1 MDSVIRPAG
10 LATKGTSAQQQRER
24 RPGIGNRQGSDSS
37 NGASS
42 SSSNC
47 TGSSEGPGESA
58 TDFGSSSSGDDET
71 FASGASG
78 STLSTLTVQSVG
90 RIGIGISGRSRTH
103 RHNRPRLL
111 AAEPTSSDLDSSSS
125 SSASS
130 SASEAALRMPSS
142 DDGGTGICGGEGARA
157 AAGRWP
163 TAQAQAPAPPQPQ
176 SRRSSKRKGRGSLLG
191 QHRTHPAVAMN
202 GGGGS
207 GSSEGGYSSSSSTL
221 GSSPYHHF
229 PTGDFHDGN
238 DLRVPLPP
246 DESNLTET
254 MYGKPS
260 NNNTNANANATETKL
275 RTTAQHL
282 ETGWKPFLQTPSGHV
297 LTRPDYAA
305 VDDHGPRSRSGSTVD
320 TAFYQ
325 EEEEEATPSLSQQH
339 RRNSFN
345 TCASVATASTAADLS
360 VSDEVFSYQN
370 GTARGVLA
378 GLSRRFLRGPWC
390 KLMRRPS
397 FPHHVIPTTTDPHPQ
412 HHPQRHQRPPLSRD
426 DAPPRQRLL
435 RTIARTARYQWQR
448 HSKLLILSAVL
459 GAVTLG
465 LSYIPTYESTLK
477 NMPPQGGGGVG
488 DEFDRNGTGG
498 GGDNDYS
505 SPSSAGY
512 QRKVGQ
518 LGLIDPHN
526 PSMIAAPTTSSAEGS
541 QQQQEQPASAMA
553 GGYYTIPKE
562 YQILMP
568 SSLGGGA
575 SPATNLVRLGPLANI
590 AYVTEPIRE
599 TDVPLFWHIS
609 RSSGSTMKHILGQC
623 LGLVISSD
631 YGSRF
636 GLDQEDA
643 LRVVTADHGG
653 KYVNVDTST
662 SGGIDRARS
671 MGLVESSMADVIV
684 TQYLYQAATLFNPNQ
699 RGRIFAI
706 FRDPIERAVSM
717 KSYLQYAEWEPT
729 YDPALSQMSLLDYA
743 RSERVE
749 HNWMTR
755 ILSDTLEG
763 SLNANH
769 LELAKAVVRQKT
781 LVGLLSRKG
790 ETVARF
796 KEAFGW
802 HDKYP
807 EFEKVVT
814 EEDRKLEMTRA
825 EECADKLLHMDWPNK
840 HGHATIDD
848 AQSPE
853 YAQLFIVNRYDI
865 ELYKYAER
873 VFDEQSVLYL
883 PPNGV
888 FFRESRRK

>member
-1 MDSVIRPAG
+1 MPE
-10 LATKGTSAQQQRER
+10 QE
-24 RPGIGNRQGSDSS
+24 
-37 NGASS
+37 ASS
-42 SSSNC
+42 
-47 TGSSEGPGESA
+47 A
-58 TDFGSSSSGDDET
+58 
-71 FASGASG
+71 
-78 STLSTLTVQSVG
+78 LS
-90 RIGIGISGRSRTH
+90 
-103 RHNRPRLL
+103 
-111 AAEPTSSDLDSSSS
+111 
-125 SSASS
+125 
-130 SASEAALRMPSS
+130 
-142 DDGGTGICGGEGARA
+142 
-157 AAGRWP
+157 
-163 TAQAQAPAPPQPQ
+163 
-176 SRRSSKRKGRGSLLG
+176 K
-191 QHRTHPAVAMN
+191 
-202 GGGGS
+202 
-207 GSSEGGYSSSSSTL
+207 
-221 GSSPYHHF
+221 
-229 PTGDFHDGN
+229 
-238 DLRVPLPP
+238 
-246 DESNLTET
+246 
-254 MYGKPS
+254 
-260 NNNTNANANATETKL
+260 
-275 RTTAQHL
+275 
-282 ETGWKPFLQTPSGHV
+282 
-297 LTRPDYAA
+297 
-305 VDDHGPRSRSGSTVD
+305 
-320 TAFYQ
+320 
-325 EEEEEATPSLSQQH
+325 QH
-339 RRNSFN
+339 RRSSFN
-345 TCASVATASTAADLS
+345 TCASVSTTSTVLTTADLS

-370 GTARGVLA
+370 GTVRGVLA
-378 GLSRRFLRGPWC
+378 GLSRRFLRGPLC

-397 FPHHVIPTTTDPHPQ
+397 FPHHVIPTTTSTAAKMDQ
-412 HHPQRHQRPPLSRD
+412 YERGQQQRPPLIRD
-426 DAPPRQRLL
+426 DTPPRQRLM
-435 RTIARTARYQWQR
+435 RTIAITARYQWQR
-448 HSKLLILSAVL
+448 HSKLLILSVVL
-459 GAVTLG
+459 SAVTIG
-465 LSYIPTYESTLK
+465 LSYIPTYETALK
-477 NMPPQGGGGVG
+477 NMPAQGGGAVG
-488 DEFDRNGTGG
+488 EEFDNIGA

-526 PSMIAAPTTSSAEGS
+526 PSMLATTPTASTSAEGA
-541 QQQQEQPASAMA
+541 QEQPAMA

-599 TDVPLFWHIS
+599 DDVPLFWHIS

-636 GLDQEDA
+636 GLDHEDA

-662 SGGIDRARS
+662 TGGIDRARS

-684 TQYLYQAATLFNPNQ
+684 TQYLYQAATLFNPTQ

-706 FRDPIERAVSM
+706 FRDPIERAQSM
-717 KSYLQYAEWEPT
+717 FYYLQYAAWEPT

-763 SLNANH
+763 PLNENH

-790 ETVARF
+790 ETVERF

-853 YAQLFIVNRYDI
+853 YAQLYEVNRYDI

>member
-1 MDSVIRPAG
+1 
-10 LATKGTSAQQQRER
+10 
-24 RPGIGNRQGSDSS
+24 
-37 NGASS
+37 
-42 SSSNC
+42 
-47 TGSSEGPGESA
+47 
-58 TDFGSSSSGDDET
+58 
-71 FASGASG
+71 
-78 STLSTLTVQSVG
+78 
-90 RIGIGISGRSRTH
+90 
-103 RHNRPRLL
+103 
-111 AAEPTSSDLDSSSS
+111 
-125 SSASS
+125 
-130 SASEAALRMPSS
+130 
-142 DDGGTGICGGEGARA
+142 
-157 AAGRWP
+157 
-163 TAQAQAPAPPQPQ
+163 
-176 SRRSSKRKGRGSLLG
+176 
-191 QHRTHPAVAMN
+191 MN
-202 GGGGS
+202 GGGD
-207 GSSEGGYSSSSSTL
+207 SSSSTL
-221 GSSPYHHF
+221 ESSPYYPFH
-229 PTGDFHDGN
+229 TNGDFHDN

-246 DESNLTET
+246 NESNLTET
-254 MYGKPS
+254 MYGKTS
-260 NNNTNANANATETKL
+260 STTGTHNANASATETKL

-305 VDDHGPRSRSGSTVD
+305 VDDHGPMSRSGSTVD

-325 EEEEEATPSLSQQH
+325 EEEEATPSLSKQH
-339 RRNSFN
+339 RLDSFN
-345 TCASVATASTAADLS
+345 TCASVATTSTADLS

-370 GTARGVLA
+370 GTVRGVLA
-378 GLSRRFLRGPWC
+378 GLARRFLRGPLC

-397 FPHHVIPTTTDPHPQ
+397 FPHHVIPTTSSATTTDPHQ
-412 HHPQRHQRPPLSRD
+412 HRQHRHQRPPLSRD
-426 DAPPRQRLL
+426 DTPPRQRFI
-435 RTIARTARYQWQR
+435 RTIAITARYQWQR
-448 HSKLLILSAVL
+448 HSKLLILSVVL
-459 GAVTLG
+459 SAVTLG

-477 NMPPQGGGGVG
+477 NMPLQGGGGVG
-488 DEFDRNGTGG
+488 DEFGTSNE

-518 LGLIDPHN
+518 LGLIDPHH
-526 PSMIAAPTTSSAEGS
+526 PSMIAAPTTSSAEGA

-575 SPATNLVRLGPLANI
+575 SPATNVVRLGPLANI

-636 GLDQEDA
+636 GLEREDA

-706 FRDPIERAVSM
+706 FRDPIERASSM
-717 KSYLQYAEWEPT
+717 YHYLQYAAWEPT

-755 ILSDTLEG
+755 ILSDTLKG
-763 SLNANH
+763 PLNENH

-790 ETVARF
+790 ETVERF

-840 HGHATIDD
+840 HGHSTIDD
-848 AQSPE
+848 TQSQE
-853 YAQLFIVNRYDI
+853 YAQLFEVNKFDI
-865 ELYKYAER
+865 ELYNYAER